1 MKKDFFRC
9 LAVTLLVLAV
19 SGMSV
24 GIGMAQGN
32 DRAAARE
39 TEEAPEKETA
49 PDIVENGQSYA
60 YVELKH
66 AGFPLLVVTDGTYGY
81 NGLEASFYGEVYG
94 QDGEGNWKKMQV
106 IAGSGTAYP
115 IRYDKNGI
123 YVTGGHFAAYYGVDW
138 EKAELVLMEYAAETF
153 DEDGNATYLYAAD
166 GKTER
171 SVEDNGY
178 LVALYDRYEK
188 GELVG
193 FRKVE

>member
-32 DRAAARE
+32 DRAAVRE
-39 TEEAPEKETA
+39 TEEATEKA
-49 PDIVENGQSYA
+49 PDIVVNGQSYA

-138 EKAELVLMEYAAETF
+138 EKAITGIWWRCMTGMRRGSWWGSGKWNRRWQTPPTSWSSDSAA
-153 DEDGNATYLYAAD
+153 
-166 GKTER
+166 
-171 SVEDNGY
+171 
-178 LVALYDRYEK
+178 
-188 GELVG
+188 
-193 FRKVE
+193 